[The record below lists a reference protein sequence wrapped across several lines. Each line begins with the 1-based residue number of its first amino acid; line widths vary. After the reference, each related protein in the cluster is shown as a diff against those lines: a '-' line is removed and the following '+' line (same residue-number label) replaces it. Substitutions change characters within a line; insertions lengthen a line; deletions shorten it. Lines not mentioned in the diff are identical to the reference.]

1 MTLPASTQLR
11 PRGGEHH
18 PTRAA
23 GLVVAVEDGREREA
37 LALAAEGL
45 SDRAV
50 AARLFVT
57 ERTVEAHVMQIFQ
70 KLGPPRTRRPPPRPR
85 RPGLPAPA
93 GASPRHVFTPMAG

>member
-37 LALAAEGL
+37 
-45 SDRAV
+45 V

-70 KLGPPRTRRPPPRPR
+70 KLGPPRTRLPPPRPR